1 MFERVLV
8 AIDQSDVSERVVAA
22 AKELATGNKS
32 EVWVV
37 HLREREVLGRA
48 KVDPAESKDSAHG
61 AISDAVLELQNA
73 GVNAHGQVRE
83 TLYGQAAKEIV
94 ADADEVDAGVIVMG
108 SRGRSDLAGLVLGS
122 VAHKVIHMSNR
133 PVLVVR

>member
-8 AIDQSDVSERVVAA
+8 AIDQSDVAPRVVAA
-22 AKELATGNKS
+22 AKELASSAKS
-32 EVWVV
+32 EVWVL

-48 KVDPAESKDSAHG
+48 KVDPAETKNEAHT
-61 AISDAVLELQNA
+61 ALSDAVVDLQSA
-73 GVNAHGQVRE
+73 GINAHGQVRE

-94 ADADEVDAGVIVMG
+94 SDADEVDAGVIVMG

-122 VAHKVIHMSNR
+122 VAHKVIHLSNR